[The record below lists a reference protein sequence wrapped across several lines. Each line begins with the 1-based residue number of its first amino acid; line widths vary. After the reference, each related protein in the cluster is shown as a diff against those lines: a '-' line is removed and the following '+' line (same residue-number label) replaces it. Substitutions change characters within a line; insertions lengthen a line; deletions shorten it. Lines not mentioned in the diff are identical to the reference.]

1 MCSKLYNLSFMQ
13 KIRMKYELNEL
24 NEGLHKSNA
33 TKAAAIWANL
43 LDITKEGDKKIKIP
57 FWHLHGITKDFLKK
71 LSLSRE
77 DYNLEVS
84 TSMRETL
91 TFFILELLWSKS
103 YKYNQSKTTDVWIMP
118 IENYPNKHKNK

>member
-1 MCSKLYNLSFMQ
+1 
-13 KIRMKYELNEL
+13 
-24 NEGLHKSNA
+24 
-33 TKAAAIWANL
+33 L

-91 TFFILELLWSKS
+91 TFIILELLWSKS
-103 YKYNQSKTTDVWIMP
+103 YKYNQSKNTDV
-118 IENYPNKHKNK
+118 